1 MKLIFVHGHTQL
13 DCDALELKK
22 KWTDALK
29 TGLSRSG
36 LSMPISK
43 NDIELPYFGALLQG
57 LATSANWALEQT
69 VKQANISH
77 HEETRLIHDFL
88 LEVAKNTGINI
99 QQMAIDLAIPDQ
111 KRSPL
116 NWAWVTAILE
126 SLDKQMNWGEL
137 SIRRFIYELFC
148 YLTDPVL
155 RVRLNDI
162 VKNQIDEEPCV
173 VVGHGMGSI
182 IAYNVMMENPHLQ
195 VSRLITLGNPMG
207 LQSIS
212 AYLNPISIPKSLRGD
227 WYNVQDDLDP
237 FAQRSITITSS
248 AATYDIHHHGG
259 LRSRTKNHHDMEG
272 YLNDQTVGR
281 QVYDALAAEPK
292 KSSNGILQ
300 YLKTSAILGPYL
312 AAACE
317 FELFGCL
324 LSYY

>member
-1 MKLIFVHGHTQL
+1 MKLIFVHGHTQQ

-29 TGLSRSG
+29 IGLSRSG

-43 NDIELPYFGALLQG
+43 NDIELPYFGVLLEG

-69 VKQANISH
+69 VKQANFTQH
-77 HEETRLIHDFL
+77 AETRLIHDFL
-88 LEVAKNTGINI
+88 LELAENTGIDI
-99 QQMAIDLAIPDQ
+99 DQIAINHAIPPQ

-116 NWAWVTAILE
+116 NWAWVAAILE
-126 SLDKQMNWGEL
+126 TLDKQVNWGEL
-137 SIRRFIYELFC
+137 SIRRITYELFC
-148 YLTDPVL
+148 YLTDPAL
-155 RVRLNDI
+155 RATLHDI
-162 VKNQIDEEPCV
+162 VRNQIDEEPCV
-173 VVGHGMGSI
+173 LVGHGMGSI

-195 VSRLITLGNPMG
+195 VSRFITLGNPMG
-207 LQSIS
+207 LKSIG
-212 AYLNPISIPKSLRGD
+212 AYLDPICYPESLRGG
-227 WYNVQDDLDP
+227 WYNVQDDRDP
-237 FAQRSITITSS
+237 IAQNSISVTGS
-248 AATYDIHHHGG
+248 ATTRDIHHHKG
-259 LRSRTKNHHDMEG
+259 LRSRTENHHDMEG

-281 QVYDALAAEPK
+281 EVYDALAVEPK
-292 KSSNGILQ
+292 KSSNSILQ